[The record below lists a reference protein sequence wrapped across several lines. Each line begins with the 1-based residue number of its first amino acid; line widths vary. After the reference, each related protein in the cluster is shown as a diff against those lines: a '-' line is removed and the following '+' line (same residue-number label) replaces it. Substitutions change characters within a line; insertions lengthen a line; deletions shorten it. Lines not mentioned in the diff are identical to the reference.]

1 MQTAINAILPSVT
14 GFLVPMSRAPIMT
27 NVQCTLGNTL
37 TENTSATFSISG
49 ATDPEGDAIH
59 YKIINDS
66 NAIISF
72 SKTDGIL
79 ENETITINATLVS
92 EDTVANFR
100 IFAVDSNGNVS
111 GIGLNKSVVVEFTIR
126 APNLT
131 SVELQLKEGLEYSTY
146 KKYASSRIS
155 DSKIATFRLNQLTI
169 PDGETYTVNVVSNT
183 PAISVVSQPANPFG
197 DFTLQF
203 TNIEASGP
211 SYIDSQFK
219 IIVSNNTGLSS
230 EKIFEVSIEN
240 NNATPLNTGFTTTLK
255 AAYTEGESAVFTVSG
270 GSDPDGDALIYNTSW
285 YPSKLVVTKIN
296 NNTFELTCLEK
307 DYHNTD
313 QLVDIYF
320 LISDGKASVEVLKQF
335 TLLRKPTP
343 LFIENNI
350 DGFHNKTEIESEF
363 YYDNIDQTIYLSF
376 DVKGSFDPD
385 KDIVKYD
392 IVGIYNSARTPINLI
407 NSNVVNKKTGH
418 YLRSD
423 RFGAID
429 PRLNYFQF
437 YPSNPVIAGGKYTFH
452 VVFYKELEPETVYPY
467 QTSITI
473 TKNGVPVINNSVIS
487 QIVTN
492 SNDRSNIGRLEDSD
506 YTVNC
511 FAGEWVTMTI
521 PKALFVDPENNPYT
535 YRVNYELGGVKVE
548 ENFIYFTD
556 ELSLATW
563 HEPVEDENNFYVT
576 FFISESATHPY
587 LDETIDISAYL
598 EKYYQVSIWLAL
610 DIIDEFG
617 TVIGNFS
624 FNVNVTKNHYNSDT
638 IGAMV
643 YDPLSKNYVRLKYGD
658 AIPQYEGKEFT
669 EFSSVLSIYDNIHVV
684 NSDNYENYFHYSENK
699 ALFFDTNTLVRIPKF
714 YYGEKIVNSQL
725 DGNKE
730 IIFFISKNKTDMTQL
745 HPAFGVDGD
754 ISGDY
759 NTEYRSFFVGT
770 HLTSGSTGTTLTSK
784 YVSYPPAY
792 VTENNIA
799 TEEFYKFNIF
809 QYLAIRALICFEK
822 GMLTTSTE
830 WAKNYSLDY
839 ATTNINNP
847 SAEVFSWRGITQL
860 GGLVNQYVEGL
871 KLKPSTSEVFMYDNL
886 LSKNL
891 IKIGKTTN
899 AMLEYGSLNPEII
912 SHKPNGNIKII
923 NNLNSSRKEHSQ
935 SEDKIH
941 DRTVFYIGR
950 EFTSVNG
957 SSNTLVPIS
966 FGASTDTFF
975 DSGWPAENKRFF
987 DFNFLGVS
995 YRNGAAKYAYRLC
1008 GYPEK

>member
-14 GFLVPMSRAPIMT
+14 GFLVPMNRAPIMT

-49 ATDPEGDAIH
+49 ATDSEGDAIH

-79 ENETITINATLVS
+79 ENETITISATLVS

-111 GIGLNKSVVVEFTIR
+111 GIGLNKSVVVEFTTR

-131 SVELQLKEGLEYSTY
+131 SVVLQIKEGLEYSTY
-146 KKYASSRIS
+146 NKYGSSKIS
-155 DSKIATFRLNQLTI
+155 DSNIATFRLDQLTI
-169 PDGETYTVNVVSNT
+169 PDGETYTVNIVSNT
-183 PAISVVSQPANPFG
+183 SAISVVTQPDNPFS

-203 TNIEASGP
+203 ANIEATGP

-219 IIVSNNTGLSS
+219 IIVSSNTGLSS
-230 EKIFEVSIEN
+230 EKIFEVSIKN
-240 NNATPLNTGFTTTLK
+240 NNATPLKTNFTTTLN

-270 GSDPDGDALIYNTSW
+270 GSDPDGDALTYNTSW

-296 NNTFELTCLEK
+296 NNTFELTCLET
-307 DYHNTD
+307 DNHNTD

-320 LISDGKASVEVLKQF
+320 LISDGKASVQVLKQF

-350 DGFHNKTEIESEF
+350 NGFHNKTEIESEF

-392 IVGIYNSARTPINLI
+392 IVGIYKNGSPTNLI

-429 PRLNYFQF
+429 PRLNHFEF
-437 YPSNPVIAGGKYTFH
+437 FPSKPVITSGTYTFH
-452 VVFYKELEPETVYPY
+452 VVFYKELAPETVYPY

-473 TKNGVPVINNSVIS
+473 TKNGAPVINNSVIS

-492 SNDRSNIGRLEDSD
+492 SNYRSNIGRLEDSD

-511 FAGEWVTMTI
+511 FADELVTMTI

-535 YRVNYELGGVKVE
+535 YRVNYELGGVQVE
-548 ENFIYFTD
+548 KNFIYFTD

-563 HEPVEDENNFYVT
+563 HEPVEDENNFYVN
-576 FFISESATHPY
+576 FVISESATHPY

-598 EKYYQVSIWLAL
+598 EKYYQVSIWLTL
-610 DIIDEFG
+610 EIIDEFE
-617 TVIGNFS
+617 TVIEYFS
-624 FNVNVTKNHYNSDT
+624 FNVNVTKNHYNSDA
-638 IGAMV
+638 IGVMV
-643 YDPLSKNYVRLKYGD
+643 YDPLSKKYLRLKYGD
-658 AIPQYEGKEFT
+658 AIPQNVGKEFT
-669 EFSSVLSIYDNIHVV
+669 EFSDVLSIYNDIHVV

-714 YYGEKIVNSQL
+714 YYGEKIVNSRV

-730 IIFFISKNKTDMTQL
+730 VIFFISTNKTDITQL

-759 NTEYRSFFVGT
+759 NTEYSDFFVGT
-770 HLTSGSTGTTLTSK
+770 HLTRGNTLSTVTSEP
-784 YVSYPPAY
+784 VSYPSAY
-792 VTENNIA
+792 VTENNID
-799 TEEFYKFNIF
+799 TGEFSKFNIF

-822 GMLTTSTE
+822 GRLSTSTE

-860 GGLVNQYVEGL
+860 GGLVNQYIEGL

-886 LSKNL
+886 ISKNL
-891 IKIGKTTN
+891 IKIGKTINVVRDYPASTQ
-899 AMLEYGSLNPEII
+899 EII
-912 SHKPNGNIKII
+912 SHKPNGNIKFIDD
-923 NNLNSSRKEHSQ
+923 LNSSIKQHSP

-941 DRTVFYIGR
+941 DRTVFYIGK

-975 DSGWPAENKRFF
+975 VSGWPAENKRFF